1 MSKPMLRESSV
12 SYAKGCEVQV
22 SFNGKVDLEN
32 SDGSFDIIT
41 KDSVIRGVHKSSLR
55 LMDVR
60 AAEYAENAQV

>member
-1 MSKPMLRESSV
+1 M
-12 SYAKGCEVQV
+12 